1 MGWIGV
7 TALAAALA
15 LQATPSGA
23 DSGRPK
29 PPDSAKPAPGAAPVP
44 APASAASAGRMK
56 AAVDSMLRK
65 DAGQA
70 GAEEEGEGDAPDSVE
85 SAKPGLPF
93 EMRKPTR
100 KEVKAFQLA
109 TVSAVN
115 ALRKKN
121 YAKAA
126 DLLARTDPTE
136 RLAQVYRALLL
147 SSAYEGKGDYV
158 RADSVLQACLD
169 WVGGSVW
176 QNHLLA
182 RRVQV
187 FPLSAPTDSA
197 RLKFYSRV
205 IQGSVGRSVKVDFL
219 YELLSLNG
227 FTGAP
232 EGHEE
237 LLKRLVSLAPGDKR
251 LDTLYRLTAPFGPPG
266 QGTYELQALLLEMEG
281 KLGLLEE
288 AIRRS
293 EAMLPLVPGKPE
305 KQKLHWTFVS
315 LHYRQK
321 EYRKAIPLYEKFIER
336 YGDTPDAYLQIAR
349 CYDRLAESGKALLW
363 YEKFLERYPKHDKTS
378 EIYWLRAWEFEQAGR
393 YEEAIEQYFRQ
404 QADFRTNRRGDW
416 ANFRIGFCHYKAG
429 NYAAALQ
436 AFKAIRD
443 QKNSNAFSAGLY
455 WEAVSLEALKDTSG
469 AIATLQEVYQAYPFQ
484 FYGHMA
490 RQTLIQRKAFPDS
503 LEPWTRFASSAPES
517 IKGWMKTGMSGF
529 SERLTSDFE
538 SEYLGLGKLLELKL
552 DTLAIL
558 TMRTIPARVKNN
570 PWFLYAYAKKF
581 RDRQLWRESY
591 RLGLQLSYKIPAD
604 KWGSAPRE
612 VLRLVYPRPFESL
625 VQKYSAKRGVDAGL
639 IFALM
644 RQESGFDKEIKS
656 SAGAVGLMQIMPA
669 TGRTLARKD
678 KLRDYETADLAV
690 PEKNIRLGTAYLRD
704 LRKEYQDN
712 WYFVLANYNAG
723 PEPARRWQAAHGDK
737 PLEMMVEDIS
747 YWETRDYVKKVM
759 GNFWTYRVL
768 WNNRL
773 KSSPGTTAS
782 Q

>member
-1 MGWIGV
+1 MGLG
-7 TALAAALA
+7 AAPA
-15 LQATPSGA
+15 GG
-23 DSGRPK
+23 DSSRAK
-29 PPDSAKPAPGAAPVP
+29 PPDSVAAPRGGDGPSV
-44 APASAASAGRMK
+44 GRMK

-65 DAGQA
+65 DSGEAAASGSA
-70 GAEEEGEGDAPDSVE
+70 TAEDEGEGDAPDSVE
-85 SAKPGLPF
+85 AAKPGLPF
-93 EMRKPTR
+93 QMRKPDR
-100 KEVKAFQLA
+100 KEIKAFQLA

-115 ALRKKN
+115 ALRKKD

-126 DLLARTDPTE
+126 GLLSRTDPTE
-136 RLAQVYRALLL
+136 RLAQVYRAILL
-147 SSAYEGKGDYV
+147 SGAYEGQGDYV
-158 RADSVLQACLD
+158 RADSVLEACLE
-169 WVGGSVW
+169 WVGGTVW
-176 QNHLLA
+176 QNHLLD
-182 RRVQV
+182 RRIKV
-187 FPLSAPTDSA
+187 FPLSAPSDSA

-205 IQGSVGRSVKVDFL
+205 IQGSVGRSVKVNFL
-219 YELLSLNG
+219 YELLRLNG

-251 LDTLYRLTAPFGPPG
+251 LDTLYKLTSPYAPPG
-266 QGTYELQALLLEMEG
+266 QGAYELQALLLEMEG
-281 KLGLLEE
+281 KLGLLDE

-305 KQKLHWTFVS
+305 KQKLHWNYVS

-349 CYDRLAESGKALLW
+349 CYDRLAEPKKALLW
-363 YEKFLERYPKHDKTS
+363 YGKFLERYPKHDKTS
-378 EIYWLRAWEFEQAGR
+378 EIFWLRAWEFEQEAR

-404 QADFRTNRRGDW
+404 QADFKNNKRGDW
-416 ANFRIGFCHYKAG
+416 ANFRIGLCHYKAG
-429 NYAAALQ
+429 NFAAALA

-443 QKNSNAFSAGLY
+443 QENSNAYSAGRY
-455 WEAVSLEALKDTSG
+455 WEAVSLEALKDTVG
-469 AIATLQEVYQAYPFQ
+469 ARATLEEVYRAYPFQ

-490 RQTLIQRKAFPDS
+490 RQALIARAAFPDS
-503 LEPWTRFASSAPES
+503 LEPWKRFVSSSPES
-517 IKGWMKTGMSGF
+517 IKGWMKLGMSGF
-529 SERLTSDFE
+529 SERITSDFE
-538 SEYLGLGKLLELKL
+538 SEYLGLGKLLQLKL

-558 TMRTIPARVKNN
+558 TLRTIPARVKNN

-591 RLGLQLSYKIPAD
+591 RLGLQLSYRIPAD
-604 KWGSAPRE
+604 KWGTAPRE
-612 VLRLVYPRPFESL
+612 VLRLIYPRPFEAM

-678 KLRDYETADLAV
+678 KLRDFETADLAV

-704 LRKEYQDN
+704 LKKEYDEN

-723 PEPARRWQAAHGDK
+723 PEPARRWQAEHGEK

-759 GNFWTYRVL
+759 GNFWTYRIL

-773 KSSPGTTAS
+773 KAPAKSTAS
-782 Q
+782 N